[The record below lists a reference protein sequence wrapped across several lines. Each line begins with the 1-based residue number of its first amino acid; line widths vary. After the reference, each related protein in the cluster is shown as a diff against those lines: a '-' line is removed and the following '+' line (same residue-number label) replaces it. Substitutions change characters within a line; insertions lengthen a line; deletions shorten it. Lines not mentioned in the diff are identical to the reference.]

1 MHKVVLALF
10 LLWDGEDNTDAGSLK
25 NLQSRRFHSPVV
37 HFVVRHLCVCEYV
50 GGWMCVC
57 VCVDARVVRV
67 VCGCERVSLNEWLRT
82 TQTNKKSEKDNA
94 AVEAIAVLLLVLC
107 LLWLWRPN
115 SNFPAVLG

>member
-1 MHKVVLALF
+1 MERRGLACEPGEVAPMHKVVLALF

-57 VCVDARVVRV
+57 VCVWMR
-67 VCGCERVSLNEWLRT
+67 EW
-82 TQTNKKSEKDNA
+82 
-94 AVEAIAVLLLVLC
+94 
-107 LLWLWRPN
+107 
-115 SNFPAVLG
+115 